1 MIVPCCLPPQHA
13 HSLMLHYIH
22 HAHPHP
28 PPRAGARYGRIYTKR
43 THAVWASLP
52 LSVHSH
58 PVCVCCVDPPTPAH
72 PNMFIVHVHS
82 HATAHAARM
91 LSSGCAGGIRARPAA
106 SSPPAIRTDARAIA
120 LVPWLRSL
128 ATAVTVAN
136 HALELRGCESLCA
149 RARLRAGVGRA
160 GVYAGRGSCVDR
172 AGPALRLDLA
182 LPRHSSPF
190 DPDERRPNKHQPAAL
205 SSWGLIS
212 GAQYFVIASSSVC
225 FILRNFAFAQ
235 VLVL

>member
-1 MIVPCCLPPQHA
+1 
-13 HSLMLHYIH
+13 
-22 HAHPHP
+22 
-28 PPRAGARYGRIYTKR
+28 
-43 THAVWASLP
+43 
-52 LSVHSH
+52 
-58 PVCVCCVDPPTPAH
+58 
-72 PNMFIVHVHS
+72 MFIVHVHS
-82 HATAHAARM
+82 HATAHAARV

-190 DPDERRPNKHQPAAL
+190 DPDERRPNKHQPLAASCFVL
-205 SSWGLIS
+205 LGTHKRCPVLRD
-212 GAQYFVIASSSVC
+212 GFFFGVLYFE
-225 FILRNFAFAQ
+225 ILLLRKYWFCDTNHAEEGRGGGRGGGRRRGRGRGRRRGRGREGGSE
-235 VLVL
+235 